1 MSNWNTDTILI
12 AMVAVTGVSVLL
24 QFVVL
29 LGIFLGLMK
38 GIKQAKERADE
49 VRAAVMPVL
58 QSSKDLIQT
67 TRDLIAKLEPKL
79 DSAASDVAR
88 MARTTREQS
97 DRIQVSVDEINR
109 RVLNQAARVDGMT
122 TSVLNGLERAG
133 HIVNEAVNVPVRQVS
148 GILAAARAVVDT
160 LRGPVPA
167 RRRVHEAPA
176 SEDKDLFV

>member
-24 QFVVL
+24 QFIVL
-29 LGIFLGLMK
+29 LAIFLGLRKGMK
-38 GIKQAKERADE
+38 EAKEQADE

-58 QSSKDLIQT
+58 HSSKDLIQT

-79 DSAASDVAR
+79 DYAATDLAM
-88 MARTTREQS
+88 MARTAREQS
-97 DRIQVSVDEINR
+97 DRIQASVDEINR
-109 RVLNQAARVDGMT
+109 RVRNQAARVDGMT
-122 TSVLNGLERAG
+122 TSVLNGLDRAG

-148 GILAAARAVVDT
+148 GILAAVRAVVDT
-160 LRGPVPA
+160 LRGPVPP
-167 RRRVHEAPA
+167 RRRVHETPA